1 MNIKTTMKRMMMI
14 ALMAV
19 VTLMAGAEN
28 YPYRSDYLWVTVPD
42 HADWLYKTGEKA
54 NIEIQFYKYGI
65 PRNGEVT
72 YTVGNDLLGTDTK
85 GSVTLKN
92 GRAKINIGT
101 KKTPGF
107 RDVVL
112 TMKLDG
118 QSYTHHVKVGF
129 SPEKIQPFTQE
140 PKDFNTFWQGN
151 LDELAKIPLTYTKEI
166 AKEYCTDKV
175 DCYLVKIPVSRRKQC
190 VYGYLFYPKNAQPG
204 KHPVVLC
211 PPGAGIKTI
220 KEPLRHKY
228 YAENGFIRL
237 EIEIHG
243 LDPRL
248 PKETFDDISRAFNSD
263 PTGYLENGID
273 NRDRYYMK
281 HVYLALV
288 RCIDL
293 LTSLPEWDGRNVA
306 VQGGSQGGALALVA
320 AGLDKRV
327 NLCVVNHPA
336 LSDMAGYTEKGRTGG
351 YPHFNRMTG
360 LYTPSNISTMAYY
373 DVVNFA
379 RKVKATTYMTWGY
392 NDNTCPPTTSYAVWN
407 TLNCEKKSLIT
418 PINEHWTSD
427 ATEYGQMVWI
437 KKHLQ

>member
-360 LYTPSNISTMAYY
+360 LYTPDNISTMAYY

-379 RKVKATTYMTWGY
+379 RKVKANTYMTWGY

-407 TLNCEKKSLIT
+407 TLNCEKESLIT

>member
-85 GSVTLKN
+85 GTVTLKN

-107 RDVVL
+107 RDVML

-151 LDELAKIPLTYTKEI
+151 LDELAKIPLSYTKEI

-263 PTGYLENGID
+263 ATGYLENGID

-407 TLNCEKKSLIT
+407 TLNCEKESLIT